1 MNRKKVNGTKPNVES
16 SSVCK
21 GAYDECGESNSTDS
35 FDMND
40 FKSAAL
46 TKKYS
51 VQIHKNNA
59 DLMAEL
65 DNINIMGDESDVE
78 MIEPNT
84 SKLNGANNSVSHSSS
99 NVISLNTT
107 HASDDPVNGD
117 FEHTKHDRILAW
129 AQSQSQNLST
139 CIESVLSD
147 HDYLSQERLLGIIA
161 GIEENTEL
169 ESQRETNSNKSKE
182 QSENEKSKDHGELNG
197 GDLVHTKTSKILTSK
212 NIDDLSEIL
221 KQLANCKEHA
231 QRLSLVEKI
240 EKSAKDMKAQLN
252 QNNGNT
258 TGNNSVANANDITSL
273 EFSSNHSAQS
283 SIDGPKDGEV
293 KCCDLVAELQTELK
307 SIDDMANRIATDT
320 ASIRSKLG
328 DIEKQPQAEK
338 SISKL
343 RVNLSLLVEDVSK
356 ELKKVAIKL
365 NPTMAS
371 VESKRENKSENRSL
385 SHSTDEDSDISKS
398 RRKIPKLKRR
408 RKKPKGNTSDSTAL
422 SSSSEDSFP
431 VAKNDTM
438 DEPFVVTQNIDDLIN
453 QNGSNSANGSIRKE
467 NDFLGFD
474 NVDFE
479 NGIKNEEQL
488 SESISSQQQL
498 SDKDQNKM
506 DTSNELSE
514 QDTQIINQK
523 ATESEQSN
531 NSALTKKSTDV
542 EDISSDAFILSDDFI
557 EEDHGDDDDD
567 DIRKLLDFTSIENK
581 RIASTNAAAKVNG
594 IVVPKKLEPKTKA
607 SKENAVENFLANSTD
622 TDKPI
627 ESDDEKSEH
636 EEYTDEHY
644 LKEQNQMFKDQLLQ
658 DSSDSEMNSD
668 SDQRVNGKGIYS
680 ETEDSDRS
688 SDSNQSIMEKFL
700 ASESKGSGQK
710 STKDK
715 EGKSKA
721 GKVSSDNE
729 KKSEPKTKD
738 AEIEKNIDHFIEEL
752 DSDIEFDASESESV
766 SEAPRKTQSTIGKHI
781 FANIEKDKQILIP
794 SDEEN
799 ESSKKK
805 DSQTQKSEADSS
817 EKDSSEILDTTM
829 FKSSKSNLTATQ
841 LSKVLQTNRNKQTKS
856 RVSPECISVSSDDD
870 LEIESTSKKDG
881 NEDED
886 EEKEKRVTRKLLR
899 HDQLADDTKQAQ
911 REEADRLKRLD
922 KKNERLTQFLES
934 QRQSQ
939 SETEKYVD
947 PNQVCLDVDSKENV
961 EIVVHP
967 EITKHL
973 KPHQV
978 EGIKFM
984 YDCCYGSVDNMDK
997 YSGSGCILA
1006 HCMGLGKTLQLIT
1019 LLHTV
1024 ICYTQLKTD
1033 KVLVICPKST
1043 VMNWKE
1049 EIERWLGAIKK
1060 TRRLKVFYFPEQSD
1074 ISSKLQTLSEW
1085 SQCGKDGNKQAGCL
1099 LLGYEAFRVL
1109 VFYHASK
1116 KSLQMYSTNELEKI
1130 RQKIHKYL
1138 LDPGADLVVCDEGH
1152 MIKNQKSTTSAAVN
1166 KISTRRRIVLTGT
1179 PIQNNLKEY
1188 YSMVNFI
1195 KPSFLGTEKEFAN
1208 LYVNPIKSGQH
1219 KDSSKSEIKH
1229 MKQRSFVL
1237 HKKLSKFVQRKEA
1250 ALLKSF
1256 LPEKYEFVLFIPMTK
1271 IQTNLYEFF
1280 LENRPN
1286 QDQKGK
1292 SLIPDYTVLRKIW
1305 THPKVLENA
1314 YLNAI
1319 QNKTKVK
1326 SAIPTTSTTTTANN
1340 DSDDDQ
1346 PDDVFDSQTGQM
1358 SVTSD
1363 WWRQHLTKEDL
1374 ETILPSNKLKIL
1386 FEILARCRRNK
1397 EKCLI
1402 FSAFVAVLDVVEF
1415 FMKLINDQEKDGNK
1429 PGLETFRGP
1438 WEIGKDY
1445 YRLDGK
1451 TAKNHRHNMIT
1462 NFNDPK
1468 NERTRAFLIS
1478 AKAGGQGINLIG
1490 ANRVVLL
1497 DTSWNP
1503 SNDQQNIFRVFRLGQ
1518 KKICYIYRLISMGTM
1533 EEKVY
1538 SRSVTKQAM
1547 SCRVVDEQQC
1557 DRHYNMAELTELYTL
1572 TKPNMKDRQTPNVPK
1587 DDLLAS
1593 LLMQFPQMVYK
1604 YHEHDSLLE
1613 NKGEEELS
1621 EQEKN
1626 DAWAAYEA
1634 DVKRKNETNMGPYS
1648 NNFGMLPNYPG
1659 LGTYA
1664 NSLFNNYN
1672 NLSGLN
1678 YPYNMYGSY
1687 NPYANDLM
1695 RFDNYSQFYNNLMNV
1710 AGTSMTN
1717 YNQGNPSLLSPSHQS
1732 SSASSPSPIMNSFS
1746 SSSRNWMQ
1754 SNASSTNYANN
1765 LLSSLAQTSSSSK
1778 SSYSSY
1784 LNSLYNALGTN
1795 NPTASSSSA
1804 ANASSSKTP
1813 PLPITGTDYNQM
1825 AYLQKQQLSHL
1836 SATSPSSSTT
1846 SMTVNSSAQQGPNA
1860 LRNPLLTKEL
1870 SIPRNLTMSN
1880 TKEMFST
1887 TNIPT
1892 SVITKSGE
1900 RSTPSA
1906 SSTSPNLQNDA
1917 SKSSTDTNISSSIDK
1932 TDTRPT
1938 KTTSE
1943 RHLTI
1948 KNAATINAEARGSP
1962 DTTAK
1967 NQAQNKSIS
1976 NGVSSTVSSA
1986 IDSVRKTNNKSATS
2000 GMTISTNMGI
2010 VYPSQK
2016 PINQSTASTSKNT
2029 TNSILLSN
2037 TKPKD
2042 KSPQNP
2048 ISATSSVSSKSQPLA
2063 AIIRK
2068 QPIQS
2073 TSSKSVDPT
2082 NDAVAA
2088 INKNKA
2094 LTVTARNIT
2103 PTAAAAAKPPV
2114 TGVNNSIT
2122 LSPIPNNVSKYSGSS
2137 MTITPQVNQVKVHTP
2152 QQSRTLSKSNS
2163 SSPVPLAITKV
2174 TSNHPITKSPIPMVV
2189 TKPNILSSR
2198 NSNTS
2203 KTLVSVPKLS
2213 NATTINTSGVRI
2225 LNSNQSL
2232 SPKAGPRPP
2241 GFKPIIAQTKSQ
2253 AVAAASASIANK
2265 SGMQIKEVTSL
2276 AGQKPVN
2283 RPSPLDTRKR
2293 LANDPIAL
2301 SPAKKPKPMAKS
2313 STPPGVRKPRSS
2325 LAGIRINMQSQTQQ
2339 DNSQVPVPVEIV
2351 ELE

>member
-273 EFSSNHSAQS
+273 EFSSNHSKPMEYAGGVNCSAQS

-1634 DVKRKNETNMGPYS
+1634 DVKR
-1648 NNFGMLPNYPG
+1648 
-1659 LGTYA
+1659 
-1664 NSLFNNYN
+1664 
-1672 NLSGLN
+1672 
-1678 YPYNMYGSY
+1678 
-1687 NPYANDLM
+1687 
-1695 RFDNYSQFYNNLMNV
+1695 
-1710 AGTSMTN
+1710 
-1717 YNQGNPSLLSPSHQS
+1717 
-1732 SSASSPSPIMNSFS
+1732 
-1746 SSSRNWMQ
+1746 
-1754 SNASSTNYANN
+1754 
-1765 LLSSLAQTSSSSK
+1765 
-1778 SSYSSY
+1778 
-1784 LNSLYNALGTN
+1784 TN